1 MQKWQ
6 IHNAKITN
14 TDNAKIS
21 NTNNAKM
28 TNTDNAKWVGGV
40 SDSQTRFLPLKKKKS
55 SRNPAFFDPNF
66 TFRVPKSHKNPG
78 VGGGFKDFG
87 KLFSQKK

>member
-40 SDSQTRFLPLKKKKS
+40 SDSQTRS
-55 SRNPAFFDPNF
+55 SPQPPNQPVN
-66 TFRVPKSHKNPG
+66 R
-78 VGGGFKDFG
+78 
-87 KLFSQKK
+87 LF